1 MAVEL
6 YSDEILPGSCCIERV
21 GEGEILLAAGEEEE
35 VLLVPPAVLKHHHGA
50 HRAVKS
56 PHPSVPICLYPHKT
70 KEVNACTPGTLRA
83 VLDVS
88 RIMSMKQ
95 AFKPV
100 TPITAL
106 VPGMGD
112 AKSGKTCCPPQCLRG
127 PVVIW
132 GRALHCPGEHAV
144 LLELLCVSWKGLFQP
159 LLPPSF
165 PAVKRP
171 HIFKFIGPRNSRGD
185 WHRGILKSHPGQH
198 VLLLSQAVW
207 RELVTPIFMGM

>member
-100 TPITAL
+100 TPITAS

-112 AKSGKTCCPPQCLRG
+112 AKSGKTCCPRQCLRG

-132 GRALHCPGEHAV
+132 GRALHCPGEHVV
-144 LLELLCVSWKGLFQP
+144 LLEISVCHGRVYSNHCCPQVFLQ
-159 LLPPSF
+159 
-165 PAVKRP
+165 
-171 HIFKFIGPRNSRGD
+171 SRG
-185 WHRGILKSHPGQH
+185 HTFSSSL
-198 VLLLSQAVW
+198 VLGTA
-207 RELVTPIFMGM
+207 EVTGTGGF